1 MNTQNNE
8 SNCNLNLNQAYEYT
22 KGMLET
28 KAKSL
33 DNLDSRM
40 GMFLGFGGVLLKFG
54 LDAPTELIC
63 EQWIKS
69 LFICLTILSVSLN
82 AIGLLSKPTGSAVK
96 PRKLMTDEYYNKENA
111 RVKAFIINS
120 WVESEEA
127 LDTLGYTKSKYLN
140 SAIILLTLAVL
151 ALGSISLITIFCK

>member
-1 MNTQNNE
+1 
-8 SNCNLNLNQAYEYT
+8 
-22 KGMLET
+22 
-28 KAKSL
+28 
-33 DNLDSRM
+33 
-40 GMFLGFGGVLLKFG
+40 
-54 LDAPTELIC
+54 
-63 EQWIKS
+63 
-69 LFICLTILSVSLN
+69 LSVSLN

-96 PRKLMTDEYYNKENA
+96 PRKLMTDEYYNKENP